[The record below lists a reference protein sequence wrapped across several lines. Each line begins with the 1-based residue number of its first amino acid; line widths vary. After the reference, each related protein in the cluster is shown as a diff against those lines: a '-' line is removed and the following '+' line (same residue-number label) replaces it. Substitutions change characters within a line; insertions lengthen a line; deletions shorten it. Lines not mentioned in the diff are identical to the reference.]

1 MLKLLACA
9 VALALPAAAPAAELA
24 AEPARV
30 DVMVLGTFHLSN
42 PGRDLNNA
50 KVDDVLTPRKQIE
63 LQAVAERLA
72 RFKPTKVVI
81 ERQADGPEFKVAG
94 YDRFTSAALL
104 KDRNEDT
111 QIGYRLAAML
121 GHKAVY
127 GFDEQPGTGEPDYFP
142 FDKVQ
147 AYATAHDKADWLNGL
162 FANVRSHIKR
172 FEAAQATSTMSEL
185 LAQTNDPG
193 DIAHLHR
200 TGYYE
205 MLKLGDGE
213 AQPGADLNAMW
224 YLRNAKMFG
233 KLTNIAEPGDRLLVV
248 VGSGHAYWLRHLVS
262 ETPGYRLVDPVPY
275 LKAE

>member
-9 VALALPAAAPAAELA
+9 VALALPAMATA
-24 AEPARV
+24 AEPAPV
-30 DVMVLGTFHLSN
+30 EVMVLGTFHLSN
-42 PGRDLNNA
+42 PGQDLNNA
-50 KVDDVLTPRKQIE
+50 MVDDVLTPRKQAE
-63 LQAVAERLA
+63 LQVVAERLA
-72 RFKPTKVVI
+72 KFKPTKVVI
-81 ERQADGPEFKVAG
+81 ERQAKGPDFEVAAYG
-94 YDRFTSAALL
+94 GFTPTALL

-111 QIGYRLAAML
+111 QIGFRLAAML

-127 GFDEQPGTGEPDYFP
+127 GFDEQPGPGEPDYFP

-147 AYATAHDKADWLNGL
+147 AYATANGKADWLKGL
-162 FANVRSHIKR
+162 FANAQAYIKR
-172 FEAAQATSTMSEL
+172 FEAAQSTSTMSEL
-185 LAQTNDPG
+185 LAAANDPD

-248 VGSGHAYWLRHLVS
+248 VGSGHAYWLRHLAS
-262 ETPGYRLVDPVPY
+262 ETPGFQSVDPVPY
-275 LKAE
+275 LTAK

>member
-9 VALALPAAAPAAELA
+9 VALALPAMATA
-24 AEPARV
+24 AEPAPV
-30 DVMVLGTFHLSN
+30 EVMVLGTFHLSN
-42 PGRDLNNA
+42 PGQDLNNA
-50 KVDDVLTPRKQIE
+50 KVDDVLTPRKQAE
-63 LQAVAERLA
+63 LQVAA
-72 RFKPTKVVI
+72 YGGFTPT
-81 ERQADGPEFKVAG
+81 
-94 YDRFTSAALL
+94 ALL

-127 GFDEQPGTGEPDYFP
+127 GFDEQPGPGEPDYFP

-147 AYATAHDKADWLNGL
+147 AYATANGKADWLKGL
-162 FANVRSHIKR
+162 FANAQAYIER
-172 FEAAQATSTMSEL
+172 FEAAQSTSTMSEL
-185 LAQTNDPG
+185 LAAANDPG

-248 VGSGHAYWLRHLVS
+248 VGSGHAYWLRHLAS
-262 ETPGYRLVDPVPY
+262 ETPGFQSVDPVPY
-275 LKAE
+275 LTAK